1 EMALAQ
7 EMKKELEAN
16 GKSAYILARGGSCP
30 LGNCGYILCAD
41 EILSQA
47 KEINVAFDYVV
58 CPSGT
63 GGTQT
68 GLLVGFEMANASI
81 SLLGINVSQNNE
93 KRLPAMYHSLDQI
106 SSFLDMKAPD
116 REKVKCFDA
125 FFGEG
130 YSKPTIELKEAIELL
145 ARTEG
150 IMLDPIYSGKA
161 MAGLI
166 GLIRNG
172 EIEKGSK
179 IVFLH
184 TGGFTPYYDYTT
196 MM

>member
-1 EMALAQ
+1 MIYLIEVVMLSIGIIYEKSNHELEETMSAKIIFDQIKDMPRRRYINDITPLQKLTNLSKALGGEVEIYIKRDDLLPYGGNKIRKLELHEMALAQ

-81 SLLGINVSQNNE
+81 SLLGINVSQ
-93 KRLPAMYHSLDQI
+93 
-106 SSFLDMKAPD
+106 
-116 REKVKCFDA
+116 
-125 FFGEG
+125 
-130 YSKPTIELKEAIELL
+130 SK
-145 ARTEG
+145 
-150 IMLDPIYSGKA
+150 ML
-161 MAGLI
+161 
-166 GLIRNG
+166 
-172 EIEKGSK
+172 
-179 IVFLH
+179 
-184 TGGFTPYYDYTT
+184 
-196 MM
+196 